1 MTLPAADRAYMA
13 TLRPSRDRDRLAE
26 RTATAA
32 EAMTGSGLDR
42 LAEEVSKIEDL
53 RCLELS
59 MLLNRTGRAAL
70 SPVDRAALAAEAHM
84 RLDRPKVAASIRDV
98 FLRGRVADD
107 PVPAGE
113 SEETPKLTGTD
124 VKVTRL
130 RGGLRLLNGA
140 AEPLLIDHYGRE
152 FGKSIEEPYR
162 EALIRDRLAE
172 ENDSPDSPLIDL
184 LDVAADTDAEETVR
198 IDGVELVLHRRRPSL
213 IYGVGGVGKSR
224 LARRFV
230 AALETT
236 RKTLL
241 VLSEDEA
248 NYRQQI
254 EAAIPNLRR
263 GQILV
268 GDSPAEDVSLVVVD
282 VLSAWLRRHGL
293 DENSNPDVRAGWH
306 LMRERWPTAVIV
318 AVHHSRK
325 LVPGSPPSPRG
336 ASDIGNSA
344 GVIYRLGPSLVV
356 NEKRTNG
363 PPLPKLRTETTAV
376 GISLTPMPDLE
387 RAAQAQ
393 DDAVAML
400 AGRAP
405 DGGRITIEQWLQATY
420 PGGDWPAVSQQTG
433 KPLALRTLSSRLV
446 ALRKPPQLTDPD

>member
-198 IDGVELVLHRRRPSL
+198 IDGVELVLHR
-213 IYGVGGVGKSR
+213 GVRV
-224 LARRFV
+224 
-230 AALETT
+230 
-236 RKTLL
+236 
-241 VLSEDEA
+241 
-248 NYRQQI
+248 
-254 EAAIPNLRR
+254 
-263 GQILV
+263 
-268 GDSPAEDVSLVVVD
+268 
-282 VLSAWLRRHGL
+282 
-293 DENSNPDVRAGWH
+293 
-306 LMRERWPTAVIV
+306 
-318 AVHHSRK
+318 
-325 LVPGSPPSPRG
+325 
-336 ASDIGNSA
+336 
-344 GVIYRLGPSLVV
+344 
-356 NEKRTNG
+356 
-363 PPLPKLRTETTAV
+363 
-376 GISLTPMPDLE
+376 
-387 RAAQAQ
+387 
-393 DDAVAML
+393 
-400 AGRAP
+400 
-405 DGGRITIEQWLQATY
+405 
-420 PGGDWPAVSQQTG
+420 
-433 KPLALRTLSSRLV
+433 
-446 ALRKPPQLTDPD
+446 